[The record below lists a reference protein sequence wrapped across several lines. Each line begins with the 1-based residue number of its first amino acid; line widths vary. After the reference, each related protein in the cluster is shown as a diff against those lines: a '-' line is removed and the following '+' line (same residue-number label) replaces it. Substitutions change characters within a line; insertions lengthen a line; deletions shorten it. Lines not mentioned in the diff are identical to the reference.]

1 MISISELYAGYED
14 KEILHGV
21 SETLPDGK
29 ISVIIGPNGSG
40 KSTLL
45 RSIVRLL
52 PEISGTILLNEKPL
66 AELSRQEL
74 AKKIAYLPQ
83 SRNVPDIT
91 VERLVMHG
99 RFPYLSYPRRYS
111 KEDREIVKKALE
123 MTGLTELAGSKLED
137 LSGGQ
142 RQKTYLAMVLAQDT
156 EVILMDEP
164 TTWLDIR
171 NQLEF
176 LKLVRTLADSGKT
189 IIMILHDLEAV
200 LHYADK
206 VILMNEGKVILS
218 GTAQEVLRSKELEEV
233 FCIHAGFYTAEDG
246 LHIYLKP

>member
-1 MISISELYAGYED
+1 MISISELYAGYEN

-189 IIMILHDLEAV
+189 IIMILHDFEQV
-200 LHYADK
+200 LQFADK
-206 VILMNEGKVILS
+206 VVLMEKGKIVMAGEAVKVLS
-218 GTAQEVLRSKELEEV
+218 SDEINQVYNIKTFL
-233 FCIHAGFYTAEDG
+233 YDTEDG
-246 LHIYLKP
+246 LHCYVKM

>member
-1 MISISELYAGYED
+1 MISISDLYSGYED

-52 PEISGTILLNEKPL
+52 PKISGTILLNEKPL
-66 AELSRQEL
+66 ADLSRQEL
-74 AKKIAYLPQ
+74 ARKIAYLPQ

-111 KEDREIVKKALE
+111 KEDREIVKKSLE
-123 MTGLTELAGSKLED
+123 ATGLTELAGSKLED

-156 EVILMDEP
+156 DVILMDEP

-176 LKLVRTLADSGKT
+176 LKLIRTLADAGKT
-189 IIMILHDLEAV
+189 VVMILHDFEQVLQFADRVLLMEKGRIRMSGDAV
-200 LHYADK
+200 
-206 VILMNEGKVILS
+206 
-218 GTAQEVLRSKELEEV
+218 EVLASDEINQVYQVKTTL
-233 FCIHAGFYTAEDG
+233 YQTEDG
-246 LHIYLKP
+246 LHCYVKM

>member
-189 IIMILHDLEAV
+189 IIMILHDFEQV
-200 LHYADK
+200 LQFADK
-206 VILMNEGKVILS
+206 VILMEKGRIRMSGDAVKVLS
-218 GTAQEVLRSKELEEV
+218 SEEV
-233 FCIHAGFYTAEDG
+233 NQVYNVKTTLYETEDG
-246 LHIYLKP
+246 LHCYVKM